1 MRLISCALFALLIF
15 SSTTCPAFAKRS
27 GAAISDGKTVSIDY
41 TMKVDGQVVDSTEQR
56 GAVTYVQGQGQ
67 MMPGLEKGVYGL
79 KPGDTKTVKVSP
91 EEGYGEINP
100 SAVVDV
106 PRTQFPAEAN
116 IQPGMTMRAGT
127 PDGGSRVIRIVDVN
141 SNTVKVDMNHPLAG
155 KTLDFDVKVI
165 SVK

>member
-1 MRLISCALFALLIF
+1 MRLISCALFALVIF

-27 GAAISDGKTVSIDY
+27 GAGISDGKTVSIDY

-106 PRTQFPAEAN
+106 PRGSEYSTRHDHESRNPGWR
-116 IQPGMTMRAGT
+116 QPC
-127 PDGGSRVIRIVDVN
+127 
-141 SNTVKVDMNHPLAG
+141 NTYRRR
-155 KTLDFDVKVI
+155 
-165 SVK
+165 